1 MQHKNGSFS
10 NSFGFILAC
19 VGSAVGLGNIWMFP
33 YRLGQYGGSAF
44 LVPYLFFIV
53 LFGITGLSAEFKKII
68 WPDKQS
74 LVRQTTAVVAVSVVV
89 GLIIALLDFII
100 QYGVDFLVGLSF

>member
-1 MQHKNGSFS
+1 MGETEKLDKAPKQSWF
-10 NSFGFILAC
+10 
-19 VGSAVGLGNIWMFP
+19 
-33 YRLGQYGGSAF
+33 
-44 LVPYLFFIV
+44 
-53 LFGITGLSAEFKKII
+53 TGLSAEFKKII

-100 QYGVDFLVGLSF
+100 QYGVDFLGGLSF